1 MCLDLRMQSLVKG
14 AWSNQRGSRTSQK
27 SIEVIQL
34 RNDRSLDQD
43 IDNGDRTECF
53 ARYQN
58 PEVGMLTNELG
69 GGSQQMEKSGTFSV
83 DAASFPETG
92 DGWGMQNEI
101 RPGDTDVGVT
111 HIHIHLFYEY

>member
-1 MCLDLRMQSLVKG
+1 
-14 AWSNQRGSRTSQK
+14 
-27 SIEVIQL
+27 
-34 RNDRSLDQD
+34 
-43 IDNGDRTECF
+43 
-53 ARYQN
+53 
-58 PEVGMLTNELG
+58 
-69 GGSQQMEKSGTFSV
+69 MEKSGTFSV